1 MGQRGGWRGRGR
13 QEVLRHEICSG
24 LSHCTARGSLQ
35 SVGDCWHFGGFVDQ
49 REKGGGVSRSGR
61 AETTLGL
68 KQSNVLKKMKN
79 QRKSKYIYIYINKSL
94 VTDSFL

>member
-1 MGQRGGWRGRGR
+1 MKSVAGYRTALHEGHSSLLGIAGTLGVSWIRGRR
-13 QEVLRHEICSG
+13 
-24 LSHCTARGSLQ
+24 
-35 SVGDCWHFGGFVDQ
+35 
-49 REKGGGVSRSGR
+49 GGGVSRSGR

-68 KQSNVLKKMKN
+68 KQSNVFKKMKN